1 MSQFKSSA
9 ELKASAREHLLGHYG
24 TAIGAY
30 LLAGFLIG
38 IASRIAAFLVPPYN
52 VVNAVIYYAITF
64 FLAILMGL
72 FQSGLCFLYLKL
84 ICGRPVSVGDL
95 FYGFQ
100 LCPDKA
106 ILIQA
111 WITLV
116 TFLASLPRYVL
127 NFKIEMVILNGNSFL
142 RLTEEQMEQIMKYML
157 PYSLS
162 LILAGIAM
170 LFMYLIY
177 GQAFF
182 LLHDFP
188 QYSAKELLKK
198 SRRLMVRHKGRLFYL
213 YVSFIPL
220 LLLGCLSGI
229 ALLWVLPYMAA
240 TEAEFF
246 LDLIR
251 KSSREEILPAHK
263 TEAAL

>member
-1 MSQFKSSA
+1 MNHFKSSA

-24 TAIGAY
+24 TVIGAY
-30 LLAGFLIG
+30 LLTALLVGTV
-38 IASRIAAFLVPPYN
+38 SCVVMFLVPPYN
-52 VVNAVIYYAITF
+52 AINTIIFYAITF
-64 FLAILMGL
+64 FLSILMGL

-106 ILIQA
+106 IIIQTWMTLIS
-111 WITLV
+111 
-116 TFLASLPRYVL
+116 FLASLPSYVINYMMQKAIMGGDMPL
-127 NFKIEMVILNGNSFL
+127 LL
-142 RLTEEQMEQIMKYML
+142 AEEQTMQLMKYML

-162 LILAGIAM
+162 LILAGVVSVF
-170 LFMYLIY
+170 LYLIY

-198 SRRLMVRHKGRLFYL
+198 SRRLMVHHKGRLFYL
-213 YVSFIPL
+213 GVSFLPL
-220 LLLGCLSGI
+220 LLLGCLSGL

-246 LDLIR
+246 LDLI
-251 KSSREEILPAHK
+251 KNN
-263 TEAAL
+263 TEAAS